1 VIREMPFVGKLIF
14 TGQYPGEV
22 AEKRYKDTLQ
32 KLKNA
37 ILDTQITECSL
48 NAEEDL
54 GKQLTYEFDIR
65 FLAEAEVS
73 NKKVNRVYIEDVSDD
88 VLYNLRQVDNS
99 IENCKILISEDDYDY
114 CTFRR

>member
-73 NKKVNRVYIEDVSDD
+73 NKKVNRVYI
-88 VLYNLRQVDNS
+88 DNS